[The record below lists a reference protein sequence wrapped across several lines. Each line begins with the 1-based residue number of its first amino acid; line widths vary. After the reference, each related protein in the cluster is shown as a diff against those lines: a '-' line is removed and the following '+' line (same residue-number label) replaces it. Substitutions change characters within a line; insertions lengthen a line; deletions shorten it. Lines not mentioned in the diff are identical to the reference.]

1 MALAPLLSAL
11 TLVLSLGFAALVLRR
26 WRAARKA
33 HQLLWGLSLLLF
45 ALASA
50 LEVQGGLAGWDG
62 AGYKA
67 YFVVTAV
74 MVGLMAAGTGH
85 LLSRRLGM
93 AFTAYVAVLAQALL
107 IFAFFQPADA
117 ARLAAAGA
125 QGEVP
130 TRVLGGVGLLHA
142 MLDVPAA
149 LLLIGG
155 AWKGWQATKAPHT
168 LLIAAGAVAFTG
180 IHSLASGAQ
189 TGAVALSAAD
199 VFSAGSL
206 VGLVLLFAGY
216 VKSREAP
223 PRAPGGPEEV
233 AAVG

>member
-11 TLVLSLGFAALVLRR
+11 TLALSLGFAALVLQR

-33 HQLLWGLSLLLF
+33 HQLLWGMALLLF

-50 LEVQGGLAGWDG
+50 LEVQGGLLGWG
-62 AGYKA
+62 AAAYKG

-85 LLSRRLGM
+85 LLSRHLGN
-93 AFTAYVAVLAQALL
+93 AFTAYVVVLAQALL
-107 IFAFFQPADA
+107 LFAFFQAADA
-117 ARLAAAGA
+117 ARLAEASA

-142 MLDVPAA
+142 MLDIPAA

-155 AWKGWQATKAPHT
+155 ALQGWRRTRSPHM
-168 LLIAAGAVAFTG
+168 LLIAAGAMAFTG

-189 TGAVALSAAD
+189 TGAVAFSAAD

-223 PRAPGGPEEV
+223 RAAPPEPEEV
-233 AAVG
+233 AAPG

>member
-1 MALAPLLSAL
+1 MALAPLLAAA
-11 TLVLSLGFAALVLRR
+11 TLLLSGAFAALVLRR
-26 WRAARKA
+26 WREARRP
-33 HQLLWGLSLLLF
+33 HQLLWGAALLLF

-50 LEVQGGLAGWDG
+50 LEVLAGLQGWSAG
-62 AGYKA
+62 AYRA

-85 LLSRRLGM
+85 LLSRPLGN
-93 AFTAYVAVLAQALL
+93 AFLAYVAVLAQALL
-107 IFAFFQPADA
+107 FFAFVNPADA
-117 ARLAAAGA
+117 ARLAQASA

-130 TRVLGGVGLLHA
+130 TRVLGGAGALHA

-155 AWKGWQATKAPHT
+155 ALQGWRRTGAPHT

-189 TGAVALSAAD
+189 TGLVALTAAD
-199 VFSAGSL
+199 VFTAGSL
-206 VGLVLLFAGY
+206 VGVVLLFAGY
-216 VKSREAP
+216 VKAREAP
-223 PRAPGGPEEV
+223 PPGPATEEV
-233 AAVG
+233 AAPG